1 MIPGSLYP
9 QARNLSQQVVNLIGQ
24 RIISGHYKAGEKIPV
39 ENQLC
44 MEFGVSRPI
53 MREATKVLMA
63 KGLVVSKPKVGTTVK
78 SKSCWNLL
86 DPDVIDWTIQ
96 SLPAQDF
103 LDMLFDVRIAIEP
116 EASAMAAKN
125 ANPEDLK
132 VIANA
137 LAGMK
142 AATCAAEML
151 EPDLH
156 FHKAVMDATHNDLM
170 RYIGNALHSAL
181 AASISLTSRHPDTLT
196 LTIPRHQAV
205 YEAIA
210 EGAPDHAR
218 ECSKML
224 LLESRHDFEDLQNQQ
239 GTV

>member
-1 MIPGSLYP
+1 MIPGTHYIQP
-9 QARNLSQQVVNLIGQ
+9 KNLSQQVVSLIGR
-24 RIISGHYKAGEKIPV
+24 RIISGHYTAGEKLPV

-44 MEFGVSRPI
+44 AEFGVSRPI

-63 KGLVVSKPKVGTTVK
+63 KGLVVSKPKIGTTVK
-78 SKSCWNLL
+78 PKSFWNLL
-86 DPDVIDWTIQ
+86 DPDVIEWTIQ
-96 SLPAQDF
+96 SLPARDF

-125 ANPEDLK
+125 AVPEDLK
-132 VIANA
+132 AIADA
-137 LAGMK
+137 LDGMK
-142 AATCAAEML
+142 AANCAADML
-151 EPDLH
+151 EPDLR
-156 FHKAVMDATHNDLM
+156 FHQAVMDATHNDLM

-181 AASISLTSRHPDTLT
+181 AASISLTSRHPDTMA

-210 EGAPDHAR
+210 EGDQDNAR

-224 LLESRHDFEDLQNQQ
+224 LLESRQDFEDLQNQFDI
-239 GTV
+239 T

>member
-24 RIISGHYKAGEKIPV
+24 RIISGHYKAGEKLPV

-103 LDMLFDVRIAIEP
+103 LDMLFDVRI
-116 EASAMAAKN
+116 
-125 ANPEDLK
+125 
-132 VIANA
+132 
-137 LAGMK
+137 
-142 AATCAAEML
+142 
-151 EPDLH
+151 
-156 FHKAVMDATHNDLM
+156 
-170 RYIGNALHSAL
+170 
-181 AASISLTSRHPDTLT
+181 
-196 LTIPRHQAV
+196 
-205 YEAIA
+205 
-210 EGAPDHAR
+210 
-218 ECSKML
+218 
-224 LLESRHDFEDLQNQQ
+224 
-239 GTV
+239 